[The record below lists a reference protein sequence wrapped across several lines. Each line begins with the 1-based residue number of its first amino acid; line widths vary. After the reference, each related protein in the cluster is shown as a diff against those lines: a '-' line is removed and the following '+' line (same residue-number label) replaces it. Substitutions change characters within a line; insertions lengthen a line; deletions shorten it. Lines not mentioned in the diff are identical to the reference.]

1 MSRSVK
7 PPNNQDVPV
16 KPPNDQMDAMLA
28 PAAQAVSVKPPNK
41 LNQSSAS

>member
-16 KPPNDQMDAMLA
+16 KPPNNQMDSLLA
-28 PAAQAVSVKPPNK
+28 SAAQAVSVKPPNK
-41 LNQSSAS
+41 LGQPSDF